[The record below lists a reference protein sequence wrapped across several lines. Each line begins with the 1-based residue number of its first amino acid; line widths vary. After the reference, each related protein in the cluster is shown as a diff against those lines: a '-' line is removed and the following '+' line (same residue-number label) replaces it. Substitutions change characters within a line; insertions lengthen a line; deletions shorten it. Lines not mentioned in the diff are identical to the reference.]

1 MDDRFH
7 KKMKDRSGRREP
19 GCLKRKHSFLLPR
32 PRKRSGMET
41 DMNGYAGNSGD
52 AKGEQKKAGVYWAVL
67 YVIFGVYVIMLA
79 KVILFKYTSV
89 GRVAEMLLAGE
100 LDGFRSLNLIP
111 FRTIEEFV
119 KIGARGAFWRSFSNI
134 AGNVCIFAPLGY
146 FLPLLWK
153 PFRRFWRVMLTA
165 LGVSLFFEV
174 SQYVC
179 YLGSADVD
187 DLLLN
192 TLGACLG
199 YGCYCA
205 VRKLAGNRRLRLY
218 RVTAALS
225 VVCFAV
231 CLAVA
236 VDQFGIMLGIRGGD
250 TVPVADT
257 GDLNSGEILVEG
269 ENVGGGR
276 TEEAAQEDELWGDI
290 LSFTEDGFIVNVIT
304 VNDFGNGVGTA
315 VSGQGEHMVIRQVRL
330 EDATVYTKKEIYDM
344 NGNHVEENAMTRND
358 LEKDRTV
365 HMKGRTEDG
374 VFVAESVE
382 MDVFVFME

>member
-1 MDDRFH
+1 
-7 KKMKDRSGRREP
+7 
-19 GCLKRKHSFLLPR
+19 
-32 PRKRSGMET
+32 
-41 DMNGYAGNSGD
+41 MNGYAGNSGD

-257 GDLNSGEILVEG
+257 GDLNSGEI
-269 ENVGGGR
+269 
-276 TEEAAQEDELWGDI
+276 
-290 LSFTEDGFIVNVIT
+290 
-304 VNDFGNGVGTA
+304 GNGVGTA